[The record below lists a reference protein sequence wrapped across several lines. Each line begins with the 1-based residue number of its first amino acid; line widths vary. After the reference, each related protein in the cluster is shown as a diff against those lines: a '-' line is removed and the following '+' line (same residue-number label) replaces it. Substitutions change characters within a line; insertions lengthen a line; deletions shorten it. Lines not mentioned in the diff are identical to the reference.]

1 MKKGV
6 YGVFKL
12 LNISYKENMII
23 NLLIA
28 ITVFMFLTIFVIVI
42 TKKELLVNIYNI
54 LKDNIPGYAKIT
66 LYIAIIILIIFLI
79 VFEILKYFNIN
90 LLNF

>member
-1 MKKGV
+1 
-6 YGVFKL
+6 
-12 LNISYKENMII
+12 MII